1 MDIVR
6 LPDDDAA
13 IRRFIR
19 TLWLPYSRE
28 REAHTEGFALAEDV
42 DLVAE
47 ELDHRLSRH
56 ETESYRAWVAIDG
69 THDGAR
75 VAETDA
81 EFVGF
86 VTTDIDESPSVF
98 DRPDRLVI
106 GDVYVLERYRGTGLA
121 RELVDRAGR
130 RARESGCAEVRLE
143 ADVDND
149 RALAFYEKL
158 GFETVRYTMSVS
170 VESEPSS

>member
-6 LPDDDAA
+6 LPNDEAA
-13 IRRFIR
+13 LRRFIE

-28 REAHTEGFALAEDV
+28 REAHIDSFALAEDV

-47 ELDHRLSRH
+47 EVEHRLDRNR
-56 ETESYRAWVAIDG
+56 TESYRAWVAIDG
-69 THDGAR
+69 THDAAR
-75 VAETDA
+75 LADTDA

-106 GDVYVLERYRGTGLA
+106 GDLYVLERYRGTGLA
-121 RELVDRAGR
+121 RALVDRAR
-130 RARESGCAEVRLE
+130 TRARESGCTELTLEV
-143 ADVDND
+143 DVDND
-149 RALAFYEKL
+149 RALAFYEKI
-158 GFETVRYTMSVS
+158 GFETVRYTMGLSV
-170 VESEPSS
+170 

>member
-6 LPDDDAA
+6 LPDDEAA
-13 IRRFIR
+13 LRRFLE

-28 REAHTEGFALAEDV
+28 REAHTDGFALAEDV

-47 ELDHRLSRH
+47 ELEHRLSRH
-56 ETESYRAWVAIDG
+56 QTESYRAWVAIDG
-69 THDGAR
+69 THDATR
-75 VAETDA
+75 LADTDA

-106 GDVYVLERYRGTGLA
+106 ADIYVLERYRGTGLA
-121 RELVDRAGR
+121 RALVDRAR
-130 RARESGCAEVRLE
+130 TRARESGCTEVKLE
-143 ADVDND
+143 VDVDND
-149 RALAFYEKL
+149 RALAFYEKI

-170 VESEPSS
+170 V

>member
-1 MDIVR
+1 
-6 LPDDDAA
+6 
-13 IRRFIR
+13 
-19 TLWLPYSRE
+19 
-28 REAHTEGFALAEDV
+28 
-42 DLVAE
+42 
-47 ELDHRLSRH
+47 
-56 ETESYRAWVAIDG
+56 
-69 THDGAR
+69 
-75 VAETDA
+75 
-81 EFVGF
+81 
-86 VTTDIDESPSVF
+86 VF